1 MAKISPRPLSIVGL
15 LLWFVSLATITG
27 CNNDGSTSSSSASL
41 ELSGYPATQAAI
53 GQVYSFT
60 PAVAEVG
67 SSAIIGFSIR
77 NKPAWAT
84 FNTSSGR
91 LEGTPT
97 SADVG
102 NYPAIVISASSGSAQ
117 ASLAGFTITVLR
129 PRAVPPAPTSTPTV
143 TVQIGPK
150 SGTVALIPG
159 MTFGGSTLDP
169 VKGEPIAL
177 KAATQLLTD
186 RFPFQ
191 NQWSGGFGVDSD
203 KQWPTQTS
211 AYNWTQLDARINL
224 ILSTGRTPVIT
235 LCGVPAWMRVTS
247 TDYFSAPQAIY
258 FQAYAK
264 YAAAIATRYPQVKYF
279 LVWSEMKGFW
289 NANLMR
295 WDYEGYTRFYNDI
308 YAALK
313 AVSPTVQVGGPYV
326 NMSNF
331 YATGSGGSALT
342 GAYGTI
348 KQNALDVVTYWLA
361 NNQGADFLVV
371 DGSVMGN
378 NNTEAPADWYAANQ
392 YFSDVNTWLKQQSS
406 LPIWW
411 SEYYPN
417 PCLYSS
423 CAPYVAIFD
432 HDQQNTL
439 LSKTLLSMMP
449 DVSVALKWT
458 PDGESTTRSD
468 LPAPYQIPTGPYP
481 NMGDQSSVWSDT
493 AAVGGGQ
500 GFPFANSLAQF
511 EQYFSPGS
519 TLYSTQVSN
528 SNVAAYATSTSIAL
542 INQTSQDQIVQVT
555 RGTSTQT
562 IQLSAYQ
569 VYFNSMP

>member
-1 MAKISPRPLSIVGL
+1 VAKITARPLCIVGL
-15 LLWFVSLATITG
+15 LLWVVTLATITG
-27 CNNDGSTSSSSASL
+27 CNNDGSASSSSA
-41 ELSGYPATQAAI
+41 
-53 GQVYSFT
+53 
-60 PAVAEVG
+60 
-67 SSAIIGFSIR
+67 
-77 NKPAWAT
+77 W
-84 FNTSSGR
+84 
-91 LEGTPT
+91 
-97 SADVG
+97 
-102 NYPAIVISASSGSAQ
+102 
-117 ASLAGFTITVLR
+117 LR
-129 PRAVPPAPTSTPTV
+129 PGAVPPAPTSTPTV
-143 TVQIGPK
+143 TVQIRTK
-150 SGTVALIPG
+150 SGTVALTPG
-159 MTFGGSTLDP
+159 MTFGRSTLDP
-169 VKGEPIAL
+169 VIGDPIAL

-203 KQWPTQTS
+203 TQWPTQAS

-224 ILSTGRTPVIT
+224 ILSTGGTPVIT

-258 FQAYAK
+258 FQTYAN
-264 YAAAIATRYPQVKYF
+264 YAAAIATRYPKVKHF
-279 LVWSEMKGFW
+279 LVWSELKGFW

-313 AVSPTVQVGGPYV
+313 AVSPTIQVGGPYV
-326 NMSNF
+326 NMRNF
-331 YATGSGGSALT
+331 YGTGSGGSALT
-342 GAYGTI
+342 GEYGTI

-378 NNTEAPADWYAANQ
+378 DNTEAPADWYAANQ
-392 YFSDVNTWLKQQSS
+392 YFSDVNRWLRQQSS

-417 PCLYSS
+417 PCLYGS

-432 HDQQNTL
+432 HDQQNSL

-449 DVSVALKWT
+449 DVTVALKWT
-458 PDGESTTRSD
+458 PDGESTTSAD
-468 LPAPYQIPTGPYP
+468 LPAPYQVPTGPYP

-500 GFPFANSLAQF
+500 GFPFATSLAQF

-528 SNVAAYATSTSIAL
+528 NNVAAYATSTSIAL

-562 IQLSAYQ
+562 IQLTAYQ

>member
-1 MAKISPRPLSIVGL
+1 MAKINARRAAVAGL
-15 LLWFVSLATITG
+15 LISVVTLATISG
-27 CNNDGSTSSSSASL
+27 CNSGGSTSSSSAG
-41 ELSGYPATQAAI
+41 SGAA
-53 GQVYSFT
+53 
-60 PAVAEVG
+60 
-67 SSAIIGFSIR
+67 
-77 NKPAWAT
+77 
-84 FNTSSGR
+84 
-91 LEGTPT
+91 
-97 SADVG
+97 
-102 NYPAIVISASSGSAQ
+102 
-117 ASLAGFTITVLR
+117 
-129 PRAVPPAPTSTPTV
+129 PPASTSTPTV
-143 TVQIGPK
+143 TVQIGTK
-150 SGTVALIPG
+150 SGTVALSPG

-169 VKGEPIAL
+169 VKGDPIAL

-203 KQWPTQTS
+203 KQWPTQAS
-211 AYNWTQLDARINL
+211 AYDWTELDARINL

-247 TDYFSAPQAIY
+247 TDYFSAPQAAY
-258 FQAYAK
+258 FQAYAN
-264 YAAAIATRYPQVKYF
+264 YAAAIAARYPQVKYF

-289 NANLMR
+289 NAALNR
-295 WDYEGYTRFYNDI
+295 WDYEGYTKFYNDI

-313 AVSPTVQVGGPYV
+313 AVSPAIQVGGPYV
-326 NMSNF
+326 NMTNF
-331 YATGSGGSALT
+331 YGTASGGSALT

-378 NNTEAPADWYAANQ
+378 DNTQVPADWYAANQ
-392 YFSDVNTWLKQQSS
+392 YFSDVNAWLKQQSS

-417 PCLYSS
+417 PCLYSG

-458 PDGESTTRSD
+458 PDGESVTSAD
-468 LPAPYQIPTGPYP
+468 LPAPYQISTGPYAD
-481 NMGDQSSVWSDT
+481 MGDQSSVWSDT
-493 AAVGGGQ
+493 AAVGGGK
-500 GFPFANSLAQF
+500 GFPFADSLAQL

-519 TLYSTQVSN
+519 TLYSAQVSN
-528 SNVAAYATSTSIAL
+528 GNVAAYATSTAIAL
-542 INQTSQDQIVQVT
+542 VNQTSQDQVVQVT
-555 RGTSTQT
+555 RGASTQT
-562 IQLSAYQ
+562 IPLSAYQ

>member
-1 MAKISPRPLSIVGL
+1 
-15 LLWFVSLATITG
+15 
-27 CNNDGSTSSSSASL
+27 
-41 ELSGYPATQAAI
+41 
-53 GQVYSFT
+53 
-60 PAVAEVG
+60 
-67 SSAIIGFSIR
+67 
-77 NKPAWAT
+77 
-84 FNTSSGR
+84 
-91 LEGTPT
+91 
-97 SADVG
+97 
-102 NYPAIVISASSGSAQ
+102 
-117 ASLAGFTITVLR
+117 
-129 PRAVPPAPTSTPTV
+129 
-143 TVQIGPK
+143 
-150 SGTVALIPG
+150 
-159 MTFGGSTLDP
+159 
-169 VKGEPIAL
+169 
-177 KAATQLLTD
+177 
-186 RFPFQ
+186 
-191 NQWSGGFGVDSD
+191 
-203 KQWPTQTS
+203 
-211 AYNWTQLDARINL
+211 
-224 ILSTGRTPVIT
+224 
-235 LCGVPAWMRVTS
+235 
-247 TDYFSAPQAIY
+247 
-258 FQAYAK
+258 
-264 YAAAIATRYPQVKYF
+264 
-279 LVWSEMKGFW
+279 MKGFW

-295 WDYEGYTRFYNDI
+295 WDYEGYTTFYNDI

-313 AVSPTVQVGGPYV
+313 AVSPAIQVGGPYV

-331 YATGSGGSALT
+331 YGTAAGGSALT

-378 NNTEAPADWYAANQ
+378 DNTEVPADWYAANQ
-392 YFSDVNTWLKQQSS
+392 YFSDVDAWLKQQSS

-417 PCLYSS
+417 PCLYNS

-458 PDGESTTRSD
+458 PDGESTTSTD
-468 LPAPYQIPTGPYP
+468 LPAPYQISTGPYA

-493 AAVGGGQ
+493 TAVGGGQ
-500 GFPFANSLAQF
+500 GFPFASSLAQF
-511 EQYFSPGS
+511 EQFFSPGS

-555 RGTSTQT
+555 RGASAQT
-562 IQLSAYQ
+562 LQLSAHQ